1 MNKKAKILAA
11 TLCATQIMTMIPLT
25 ASAAQGSVS
34 VNTIAV
40 GENHSLVIKSDM
52 SLWAAGDNSK
62 GQLGIGSSETESTG
76 KKVMDK
82 VVYVAANDDVS
93 FAIDQNGTLYGWG
106 DNTNGQID
114 PRSSSDYIYKPQKLR
129 DNVVEVAPGE
139 THTIALLKD
148 GTVVGWGTNESGELG
163 FASNYQTNSETKLT
177 DNATDIAAGD
187 GFTLVVTNNGEVLVC
202 GSNDNGQLGTGSYSD
217 QSTLKKVIDKGAA
230 QAEAGNDHS
239 LVLMTDG
246 TVMAAG
252 DNSEGQLGIGDSYSS
267 SNSFEKSDIKNA
279 SAVFAGGNSSGA
291 VNTSGSLYTWGDN
304 DSSQLHNGKTDDLD
318 EPSLVTSSVVSIAF
332 GEHHSV
338 MLKTNGRVS
347 TAGSGMYGELFS
359 TTSSMVN
366 KPVQVGRRFIAYSA
380 GTDHAAAID
389 ETGYLYT
396 WGNNDKG
403 QLGVSGSS
411 KTKPTRVSLKGEAI
425 NVWCGNKVTIV
436 QTSDKNVYVFGDNSR
451 YLLGMKTRGNA
462 VSTPTLNEYLSGG
475 NIDKIEF
482 QDEFALALIDGDVY
496 GWGSN
501 VAGRLCGNNKTVEY
515 PQEVDSVVSSGITD
529 IAAGSNHCY
538 ALASDGTLYG
548 WGSNSSKVL
557 GIETDSRIVDTPVVI
572 EITDK
577 KDNPLSV
584 SAIAADGNHTL
595 AIMRDGTVYAWG
607 DNSSGE
613 LGTDDVRL
621 RTPTRVGLTGDSVYT
636 FGSFSALLDAGD
648 LYTSGNNSKGQLGNG
663 SSKNSYSFSKYVK
676 NNVQLVSLGDSFA
689 GCIDENNV
697 LYCWGDNTYG
707 QVGNG
712 NGGSNTEPA
721 VVFNDGL
728 CQKVV
733 QADKITLDKST
744 LSLKPNNT
752 ARLTATVS
760 PSDASNKTV
769 TWTSS
774 NTTVATVDASGLV
787 KSLKNGTAVI
797 TATTSNGLTATCT
810 VTVATAVSSF
820 SVSPAKSKTIN
831 IDGTFTFKA
840 KIYPANADDKTLLYS
855 SSNEDV
861 AVVDENGTVT
871 GVSAGKAVITVTA
884 KSNPAKTRK
893 VTVTV
898 RPDKVKITYRKST
911 ADGIILEWAQSD
923 YADGYAIYRRN
934 SAKGKGKLIGE
945 VESYDPDD
953 MTFTDSTGVKGKIY
967 YYYIKSY
974 VTVDG
979 KRIYSSASKIY
990 KIKAK

>member
-1 MNKKAKILAA
+1 M
-11 TLCATQIMTMIPLT
+11 
-25 ASAAQGSVS
+25 
-34 VNTIAV
+34 
-40 GENHSLVIKSDM
+40 
-52 SLWAAGDNSK
+52 
-62 GQLGIGSSETESTG
+62 
-76 KKVMDK
+76 
-82 VVYVAANDDVS
+82 
-93 FAIDQNGTLYGWG
+93 
-106 DNTNGQID
+106 
-114 PRSSSDYIYKPQKLR
+114 
-129 DNVVEVAPGE
+129 
-139 THTIALLKD
+139 
-148 GTVVGWGTNESGELG
+148 
-163 FASNYQTNSETKLT
+163 
-177 DNATDIAAGD
+177 
-187 GFTLVVTNNGEVLVC
+187 
-202 GSNDNGQLGTGSYSD
+202 
-217 QSTLKKVIDKGAA
+217 
-230 QAEAGNDHS
+230 
-239 LVLMTDG
+239 
-246 TVMAAG
+246 
-252 DNSEGQLGIGDSYSS
+252 
-267 SNSFEKSDIKNA
+267 
-279 SAVFAGGNSSGA
+279 
-291 VNTSGSLYTWGDN
+291 
-304 DSSQLHNGKTDDLD
+304 
-318 EPSLVTSSVVSIAF
+318 
-332 GEHHSV
+332 
-338 MLKTNGRVS
+338 
-347 TAGSGMYGELFS
+347 
-359 TTSSMVN
+359 
-366 KPVQVGRRFIAYSA
+366 
-380 GTDHAAAID
+380 
-389 ETGYLYT
+389 
-396 WGNNDKG
+396 
-403 QLGVSGSS
+403 
-411 KTKPTRVSLKGEAI
+411 
-425 NVWCGNKVTIV
+425 
-436 QTSDKNVYVFGDNSR
+436 
-451 YLLGMKTRGNA
+451 
-462 VSTPTLNEYLSGG
+462 
-475 NIDKIEF
+475 
-482 QDEFALALIDGDVY
+482 
-496 GWGSN
+496 
-501 VAGRLCGNNKTVEY
+501 
-515 PQEVDSVVSSGITD
+515 
-529 IAAGSNHCY
+529 
-538 ALASDGTLYG
+538 
-548 WGSNSSKVL
+548 L

-572 EITDK
+572 EIKDK

-584 SAIAADGNHTL
+584 SSIAADGNHTI
-595 AIMRDGTVYAWG
+595 AIMRDGAVYAWG

-774 NTTVATVDASGLV
+774 NTAVATVDASGLV

-831 IDGTFTFKA
+831 IDGTFTFKT